1 MEILQLTDVQSTNLH
16 LLQVIRLG
24 IELDRIETCCRF
36 ALDST
41 LADHLQTLGHEQ
53 LWSVVAHVGQN
64 TLFPPRQDLLAL
76 LQAPRPLAGPLAAV
90 QSPRPSSPLRRT

>member
-1 MEILQLTDVQSTNLH
+1 MTHVHLTDVQSTNLH

-24 IELDRIETCCRF
+24 IELDRVETCCRF
-36 ALDST
+36 ALNAA

-64 TLFPPRQDLLAL
+64 TLFPPRQDLLAI
-76 LQAPRPLAGPLAAV
+76 LQAPRPLAGPLAAAH
-90 QSPRPSSPLRRT
+90 SARPSAPLAKP

>member
-1 MEILQLTDVQSTNLH
+1 MTHLQLTDVQSTNLH

-24 IELDRIETCCRF
+24 IELDRVETCCRF
-36 ALDST
+36 ALNVT
-41 LADHLQTLGHEQ
+41 LADHLLTLSHEQ

-64 TLFPPRQDLLAL
+64 TLFPPRQDLLAI

-90 QSPRPSSPLRRT
+90 HSARPSPGLTKP